1 MKFCIATFFF
11 VIMVLGC
18 HRTTDLG
25 EITIANSSIK
35 KRQKKTHEQFI
46 QIAYIDLFNKTIE
59 SQRLSWTKN
68 TFDSQEDDDINYS
81 LFIKKIIDEASTQI
95 PSDSV
100 MRRETNKFIEDSY
113 LNFYG
118 RYPNGYEKKSL
129 VDIITNDK
137 GMSVKKIYYV
147 LMTSEEYRMF

>member
-1 MKFCIATFFF
+1 MKFYIATFFF

>member
-1 MKFCIATFFF
+1 MKFYITTFFF